1 MKINLSEIV
10 LTITLT
16 TLFLAGCSGDM
27 TASPASAKTVKDNPA
42 LEQPKTVRI
51 AWWGN
56 QTRNNHTQ
64 EVLHMYSK
72 AHPDTV
78 LIGEYVDWNG
88 YWDKLAMQTAANNL
102 PDIIQ
107 MDYSYIGQYA
117 DKNLL
122 VDLLPYSAKGKGYLD
137 LKGIPGD
144 FLSPGIIDGRL
155 YGISLGINALVV
167 FYDPVVFE
175 EAGIESPTAQWSW
188 KQYEELLSKV
198 YRSTGK
204 QSDPLLY
211 RDPIYILEYLVRQH
225 GASLY
230 SYSGKML
237 GFSDPEIVQQLFELI
252 NRLTVEKIYVSP
264 NKVPVNSPLEE
275 SPFVKGDSFM
285 GYGWSNQFVA
295 TADAAGKPLEMVS
308 LPLDGVYKGLYNKP
322 AMFFSVTAASPYID
336 QSVRFIDYFINDIS
350 ANGILVA
357 ERGVPIAP
365 KVVNGLKNSVD
376 ISTKATFDYINK
388 INYLDKVVGTPV
400 VPAPAAGIQVNE
412 LMKDL
417 YNQVVFGK
425 LSPNDAANKFMKQ
438 ANIILGGAL

>member
-1 MKINLSEIV
+1 MKTSLSEIV

-16 TLFLAGCSGDM
+16 TLFLTGCSGDM
-27 TASPASAKTVKDNPA
+27 TVSPSTGTVTNKSA

-64 EVLHMYSK
+64 ETLCIYNK
-72 AHPDTV
+72 AHPDIV
-78 LIGEYVDWNG
+78 LKGEYVDWNG
-88 YWDKLAMQTAANNL
+88 YWDKLAMQTAANSL

-122 VDLLPYSAKGKGYLD
+122 VNLLPYSDKGKGYLD

-144 FLSPGIIDGRL
+144 FLSPGIIDGKL

-167 FYDPVVFE
+167 FYDPAVFE
-175 EAGIESPTAQWSW
+175 EAGIEPPTAQWSW
-188 KQYEELLSKV
+188 KKYEEILSNV
-198 YRSTGK
+198 YKSTGK
-204 QSDPLLY
+204 QSEPLLY

-230 SYSGKML
+230 SNTGNML
-237 GFSDPEIVQQLFELI
+237 GFTDPKIVQQLFELI

-275 SPFVKGDSFM
+275 SPLVKGDSYM

-295 TADAAGKPLEMVS
+295 TAEAAEKPLEMVS
-308 LPLDGVYKGLYNKP
+308 LPLDGVHKGLYNKP
-322 AMFFSVTAASPYID
+322 AMFFSVTAASSYID

-350 ANGILVA
+350 ANKILVA

-365 KVVNGLKNSVD
+365 KVVEGLKSSVD

-400 VPAPAAGIQVNE
+400 APAPVAGIQVNE

-417 YNQVVFGK
+417 YSQVVFGK
-425 LSPNDAANKFMKQ
+425 LSPGDAAIKFMKQ
-438 ANIILGGAL
+438 ANEILAGVR